1 METVDITKMWEA
13 NKSPLV
19 TGITLCYNKLDF
31 CQPAIESL
39 AAWNGLGDEFEY
51 VVWDNGSPYPGVAE
65 YVEALKGRD
74 GIEVMGGGFNVGVGA
89 GLNRVI
95 ENTDSEFVFKFDD
108 DCTILPWTLPAMV
121 IAYTLA
127 ASHGY
132 PIGVMSSDVI
142 GIGKAHPPYI
152 EAEIAPGIVLQ
163 GAWCVGGGAV
173 LISRQVLE
181 DVGPFDES
189 RLYGT
194 EDGDFAA
201 RAIKKGYQNCYLRD
215 AYHISKCRGE
225 GADKNYDDWKLYY
238 HAGNDLRF
246 EEWLEKKGE

>member
-108 DCTILPWTLPAMV
+108 DCTILPWTLPAMPPKMWCWLAIIR
-121 IAYTLA
+121 IA
-127 ASHGY
+127 SR
-132 PIGVMSSDVI
+132 PCNRW
-142 GIGKAHPPYI
+142 GIWRTI
-152 EAEIAPGIVLQ
+152 
-163 GAWCVGGGAV
+163 
-173 LISRQVLE
+173 
-181 DVGPFDES
+181 
-189 RLYGT
+189 
-194 EDGDFAA
+194 FATT
-201 RAIKKGYQNCYLRD
+201 
-215 AYHISKCRGE
+215 
-225 GADKNYDDWKLYY
+225 
-238 HAGNDLRF
+238 
-246 EEWLEKKGE
+246 